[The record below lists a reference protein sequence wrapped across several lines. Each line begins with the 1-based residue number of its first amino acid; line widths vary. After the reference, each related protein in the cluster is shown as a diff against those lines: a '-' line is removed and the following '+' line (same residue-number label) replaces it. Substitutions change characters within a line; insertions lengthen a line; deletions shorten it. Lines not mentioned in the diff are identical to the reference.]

1 MSMTTVKVKEWGNSL
16 GVIIP
21 KEIVE
26 HVSLH
31 AGDEIKIDIIKNKR
45 IDGFGMF
52 KNLPRFKEEREEHED
67 FW

>member
-1 MSMTTVKVKEWGNSL
+1 MTMAEVQIKEWGNSL

-21 KEIVE
+21 KDIVK
-26 HVSLH
+26 HTGLNK
-31 AGDEIKIDIIKNKR
+31 GDTIKVDIIKKKR

-52 KNLPRFKEEREEHED
+52 KGIGKFEEEKEPHGE